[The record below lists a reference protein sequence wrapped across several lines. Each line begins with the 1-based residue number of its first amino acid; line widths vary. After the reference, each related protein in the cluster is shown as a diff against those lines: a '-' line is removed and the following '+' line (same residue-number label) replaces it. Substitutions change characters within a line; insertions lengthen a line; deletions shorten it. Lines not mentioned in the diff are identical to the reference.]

1 MSDFPMFYVLKG
13 SVTMVYE
20 GEGEFAFSEG
30 DCCLQPAAIAHT
42 DIQCEQ
48 DFECIE
54 ISSPA
59 NHDTVDIDQAD
70 EISLGSMA

>member
-1 MSDFPMFYVLKG
+1 
-13 SVTMVYE
+13 
-20 GEGEFAFSEG
+20 SEG